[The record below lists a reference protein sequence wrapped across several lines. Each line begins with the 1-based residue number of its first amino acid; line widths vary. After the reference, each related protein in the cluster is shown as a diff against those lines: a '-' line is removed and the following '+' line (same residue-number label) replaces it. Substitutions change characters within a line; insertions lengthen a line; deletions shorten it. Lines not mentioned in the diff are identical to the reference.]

1 MFDIYKA
8 KQEYYANILCYEM
21 REMGFYSEAKS
32 LLEIQHKLDADEYEK
47 KGRFRVDGILLFG
60 FGYKICEKY
69 SNVYEKLSYKTNEV
83 TIPYHLSG
91 DSEEQQEE
99 EDKNQAM
106 INRDIINI
114 EFVTDLVSCSSDS
127 KNEKAHWTSI
137 IASMDAKLNPF
148 LHHE

>member
-32 LLEIQHKLDADEYEK
+32 ILEIQDKLDVAEYEK

-83 TIPYHLSG
+83 TIPYHLSV
-91 DSEEQQEE
+91 DSEEPQEQ

-106 INRDIINI
+106 INRDLIPH
-114 EFVTDLVSCSSDS
+114 VTISCDYSS
-127 KNEKAHWTSI
+127 NEKTHWTSVMS
-137 IASMDAKLNPF
+137 SMDAKLNPF